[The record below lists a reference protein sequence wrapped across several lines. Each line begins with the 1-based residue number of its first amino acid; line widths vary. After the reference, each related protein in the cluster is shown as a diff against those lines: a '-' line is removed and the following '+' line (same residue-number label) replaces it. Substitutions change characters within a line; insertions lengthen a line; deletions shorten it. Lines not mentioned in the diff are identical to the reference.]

1 MGKYLAV
8 TNNLLTKF
16 REVRIE
22 QVRRGLNSHA
32 NTLADLASIF
42 EREIGRTVVVDL
54 ILAPVMKCLKSAS

>member
-22 QVRRGLNSHA
+22 QVRRDLNSHV
-32 NTLADLASIF
+32 NTLADLVSVF

-54 ILAPVMKCLKSAS
+54 ISAPVMKCFKSAS